1 MPQPYNALSQAFGY
15 GRDTL
20 QGASNALASGVSA
33 PVDGISWLMRKAGLG
48 GVIGSAPFGG
58 SDWMAQHG
66 LTREPQNAL
75 AGGAGEI
82 LGSVVPGVLTAKA
95 PQLANALLRMAE
107 NSAIRP
113 TLSKQAGALYVGER
127 QGATAA
133 EMAAAQR
140 NAAMPATEGGLGLPA
155 GNSAAERMAAM
166 QMEPG
171 WFRGGSAP
179 VNGAPTGPWY
189 TQIKDEAADYAART
203 PAATRDVREYA
214 LSNAGRLKFDGGY
227 PSRLATDL
235 ATLLEK
241 DGHAAAAKTL
251 RGYYADGSPV
261 SGMAV
266 YKFLQRN
273 VGDSAPVEYLQ
284 RLGFRSVDGV
294 NSPNYRQMLN
304 DTGVRDAKRAA
315 FDPKRRAERNIFA
328 ASAGALPLAGV
339 LLQDEIDPGN
349 WR

>member
-1 MPQPYNALSQAFGY
+1 MPNALSQAFGF
-15 GRDTL
+15 GHDVL
-20 QGASNALASGVSA
+20 QGASNAVASGVSA

-48 GVIGSAPFGG
+48 SVIGDAPVGG
-58 SDWMAQHG
+58 SNWMAQYG
-66 LTREPQNAL
+66 LTRQPQNAL
-75 AGGAGEI
+75 ADMLGETVGAVSPA
-82 LGSVVPGVLTAKA
+82 LLFAKA
-95 PQLANALLRMAE
+95 PQIANALLKAAE
-107 NSAIRP
+107 NTAIRP

-140 NAAMPATEGGLGLPA
+140 NAALPVSEGGLGLPA
-155 GNSAAERMAAM
+155 NNTAADRMAAM

-251 RGYYADGSPV
+251 RGYYADGSPI

-273 VGDSAPVEYLQ
+273 VGDSAPAEYLQ

-328 ASAGALPLAGV
+328 SAAGALPLAIA
-339 LLQDEIDPGN
+339 LQDEEPGN
-349 WR
+349 